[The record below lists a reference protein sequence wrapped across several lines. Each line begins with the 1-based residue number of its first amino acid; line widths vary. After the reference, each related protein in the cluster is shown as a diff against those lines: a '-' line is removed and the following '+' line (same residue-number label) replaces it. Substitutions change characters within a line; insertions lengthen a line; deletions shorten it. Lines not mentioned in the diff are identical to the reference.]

1 MFPCRSV
8 LTGLYE
14 PTAGTAYI
22 YGSNI
27 RRHMDII
34 RQNLG
39 ICPQHNIL
47 FDRYVCTQA
56 IAVKCAASENFWRY
70 CIMIEISQYILLV
83 LKLLVHIHVHV
94 CVTHTIYMYMFMCYD
109 IVCLW

>member
-1 MFPCRSV
+1 VIDPCFLYPPFALKFTYCRSV

-47 FDRYVCTQA
+47 FDRYACDMHVV
-56 IAVKCAASENFWRY
+56 AV
-70 CIMIEISQYILLV
+70 
-83 LKLLVHIHVHV
+83 
-94 CVTHTIYMYMFMCYD
+94 
-109 IVCLW
+109 

>member
-1 MFPCRSV
+1 M

-14 PTAGTAYI
+14 PTAGTAFI

-27 RRHMDII
+27 RKHMDII

-47 FDRYVCTQA
+47 FDRY
-56 IAVKCAASENFWRY
+56 
-70 CIMIEISQYILLV
+70 M
-83 LKLLVHIHVHV
+83 
-94 CVTHTIYMYMFMCYD
+94 YMYIHITCK
-109 IVCLW
+109 

>member
-1 MFPCRSV
+1 M
-8 LTGLYE
+8 TGLYE

-47 FDRYVCTQA
+47 FDRYV
-56 IAVKCAASENFWRY
+56 
-70 CIMIEISQYILLV
+70 L
-83 LKLLVHIHVHV
+83 
-94 CVTHTIYMYMFMCYD
+94 YMYMNNDLHVTVAIPAYTM
-109 IVCLW
+109 